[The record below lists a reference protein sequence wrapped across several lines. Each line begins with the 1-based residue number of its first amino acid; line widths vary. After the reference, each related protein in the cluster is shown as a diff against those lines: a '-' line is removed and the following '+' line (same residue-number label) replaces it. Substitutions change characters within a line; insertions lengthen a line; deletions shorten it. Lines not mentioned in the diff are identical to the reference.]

1 MTHRLAVVGGSG
13 RLGGQILRVLPEFT
27 GVTLVA
33 SVVSRSSA
41 SLGRT
46 VAGGNLQHTDDLEA
60 GISASDVVIDCST
73 PETALLAAKC
83 AARHQKPILICT
95 TGIGK
100 TQLAEMRELASRTAI
115 AVIANTSLGVFA
127 LSHLATQATTIL
139 GPSFDVEIFELHHR
153 GKKDAP
159 SGTALSLAAAVQAA
173 RPLELRSGTSSQR
186 GIRGNQELGVEA
198 LRGGDVAGE
207 HTVFFLGEG
216 ERIELTHRVSDR
228 AVFARGALRLVV
240 RLSERAP
247 GFYSIQDLLGY
258 PP

>member
-1 MTHRLAVVGGSG
+1 VDGGD
-13 RLGGQILRVLPEFT
+13 
-27 GVTLVA
+27 
-33 SVVSRSSA
+33 
-41 SLGRT
+41 
-46 VAGGNLQHTDDLEA
+46 LQHTDDLDA

-83 AARHQKPILICT
+83 AAQNQKPILICT
-95 TGIGK
+95 TGIARA
-100 TQLAEMRELASRTAI
+100 QLTEMRELAGRI
-115 AVIANTSLGVFA
+115 PMAVIANTSLGVFA
-127 LSHLATQATTIL
+127 LSQLAAQAATIL

-159 SGTALSLAAAVQAA
+159 SGTALALAAAVQSE
-173 RPLELRSGTSSQR
+173 RPLDVCSGASGQR
-186 GIRGNQELGVEA
+186 GIRGKQELGVEA

-228 AVFARGALRLVV
+228 AVFARGALRLVT

-247 GFYSIQDLLGY
+247 GFYSIQDLIRNA
-258 PP
+258 P